1 MKILA
6 PGAATLAA
14 ALYIVPVHAQPATNQ
29 VNQGQATS
37 DGSAMKP
44 NPQPTAQKPHTPPR
58 TRKQQ
63 AMRAGYACGNA
74 SIPNSNC
81 QTPSESRPK

>member
-6 PGAATLAA
+6 AGAATLAA

-37 DGSAMKP
+37 DGNAIKP
-44 NPQPTAQKPHTPPR
+44 NPQPPAAKPHAAPL

-63 AMRAGYACGNA
+63 AMRAGYGCGHT
-74 SIPNSNC
+74 SMPNSNC